1 MHCNGYALCLEK
13 AEKLCESIFK
23 RDAGAVCKKVVRLA
37 GDWDIYGFSCFVT
50 EGEAEYVC
58 CDCVEAVGF
67 AVVGYLWG
75 FEGSVDVRCELG
87 QSCEGTVV

>member
-1 MHCNGYALCLEK
+1 MHCNGYAFCLEK

-37 GDWDIYGFSCFVT
+37 GDWDIYGFACFVT
-50 EGEAEYVC
+50 EGETKYVC
-58 CDCVEAVGF
+58 ADCVEAVGF

-75 FEGSVDVRCELG
+75 FEGSVDVACEFW